1 MCFGG
6 GGSKVSTP
14 APPPVPA
21 PPAPPP
27 PPPTPTPAPKP
38 VQAERS
44 EVAVRPKTTARQRM
58 GIRQGT
64 SQLRIPLNIGGSGKS
79 GGLNV

>member
-6 GGSKVSTP
+6 SKVKTP

-21 PPAPPP
+21 PPVPPP
-27 PPPTPTPAPKP
+27 PPRPAAPAPKP
-38 VQAERS
+38 AQAERS
-44 EVAVRPKTTARQRM
+44 EVGVRSKGTARQRL